1 MKPLEKI
8 YWLRLALGIIA
19 ALICVSYVIVANEI
33 PNTTN
38 PFPANTSLFF
48 NSVSIAIVTYLISY
62 YVLKMKFKTMVQK
75 PQKLVTTGIGIYLVS
90 WIVFWVFFY
99 TILVELA

>member
-1 MKPLEKI
+1 MRPLEKI
-8 YWLRLALGIIA
+8 YWLRLGLGIIA
-19 ALICVSYVIVANEI
+19 ALVCVSYVIVVNGI
-33 PNTTN
+33 PDTID
-38 PFPANTSLFF
+38 PFPADTSLFF

-62 YVLKMKFKTMVQK
+62 YVLKMKFRAMVQK
-75 PQKLVTTGIGIYLVS
+75 PQKLVTTGIGIYLIS